1 MFQKV
6 FQDDEK
12 RKKIMFVFLYKGEED
27 GSVLILM
34 SLDIEYLM
42 NVFIDKLRF
51 LVIENIFVKF
61 KIFFKNDG
69 IFFQKGI
76 IGRRVRVFVVKLG
89 IWFDKVIAVTDFRK
103 WIVIELKIKKRM
115 GMKIDEQLLRRF
127 MCYLDKIVNEWYLR
141 ESFI

>member
-27 GSVLILM
+27 GLVLILM

-42 NVFIDKLRF
+42 NVFIDKLCF

-76 IGRRVRVFVVKLG
+76 IGRRV
-89 IWFDKVIAVTDFRK
+89 
-103 WIVIELKIKKRM
+103 
-115 GMKIDEQLLRRF
+115 
-127 MCYLDKIVNEWYLR
+127 
-141 ESFI
+141 